1 MIFFSPLV
9 LFSLKKPSK
18 LLQNQ
23 GILCFSICIPCRV
36 RNQPTSSRLIWC
48 SWNARGWAGRPGVQ
62 SPLGCMGKAVCLL
75 WLQMGR
81 QDQIFMR
88 CHCSNALGFCEA
100 RSTGESG
107 RHLLGGPIKAGQW
120 SNHLVA
126 QARTRTVITA
136 TSEPQ
141 TRCQNLS

>member
-1 MIFFSPLV
+1 MIPPHLWFCFLSKPIKVASKSGFSV
-9 LFSLKKPSK
+9 LF
-18 LLQNQ
+18 N
-23 GILCFSICIPCRV
+23 CTPCRV
-36 RNQPTSSRLIWC
+36 RNHPTSRLIWC
-48 SWNARGWAGRPGVQ
+48 SWNIREWAGRPGVQ
-62 SPLGCMGKAVCLL
+62 SQPGCTGKAVCPL

-88 CHCSNALGFCEA
+88 CHCSNALGFCEI
-100 RSTGESG
+100 RSAGESG
-107 RHLLGGPIKAGQW
+107 RRLLGGLGKVGQW

-126 QARTRTVITA
+126 QARTRTVIVA